1 MIETDRLV
9 SANTGPA
16 AVEEET
22 SERALRPHRLDD
34 YVGQEKIR
42 SQLSIFIQAA
52 LSRREALDHRVG
64 LNPG

>member
-16 AVEEET
+16 AAEEET

-34 YVGQEKIR
+34 YVGQEKNT
-42 SQLSIFIQAA
+42 LTT
-52 LSRREALDHRVG
+52 
-64 LNPG
+64 